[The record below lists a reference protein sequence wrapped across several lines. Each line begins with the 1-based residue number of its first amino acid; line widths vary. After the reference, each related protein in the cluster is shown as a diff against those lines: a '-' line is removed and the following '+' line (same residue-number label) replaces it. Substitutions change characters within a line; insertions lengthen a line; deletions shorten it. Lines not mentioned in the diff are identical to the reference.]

1 MKLPIQHY
9 IDVQKHH
16 KNNMI
21 LAPVGNL
28 GVSRSAMPQIDGK
41 FREDFI
47 EWMQGCGIKV
57 TTVRV
62 PARSLKLVQ
71 GEYNRDKVG
80 AIIDNGLAAGQPIFV
95 SADGYV
101 IDGNHRLI
109 AHLNIPGAS
118 SYIQVC
124 RLGADA
130 KTLLAKIA
138 EYPNVRYRNLTQ

>member
-80 AIIDNGLAAGQPIFV
+80 AIIDNGLTAGQPIFV